1 MRGREK
7 DLKKLLWENVR
18 ALMLDKY
25 GRENLTLLAKEA
37 GIGVASIQ
45 RIKEMQT
52 SVGIDI
58 LEKVAKA
65 FRMEPHQIICP
76 VVDAKHFQTVCIA
89 YNLASNESK
98 ALLLGL
104 AEQIIR
110 VHNRA
115 EQAGKGD

>member
-7 DLKKLLWENVR
+7 DLKRLLWENVQ
-18 ALMLDKY
+18 ALMMDKY

-58 LEKVAKA
+58 VEKVAKA
-65 FRMEPHQIICP
+65 FRLEAHQLMCSISD
-76 VVDAKHFQTVCIA
+76 VKSFHTVCVA